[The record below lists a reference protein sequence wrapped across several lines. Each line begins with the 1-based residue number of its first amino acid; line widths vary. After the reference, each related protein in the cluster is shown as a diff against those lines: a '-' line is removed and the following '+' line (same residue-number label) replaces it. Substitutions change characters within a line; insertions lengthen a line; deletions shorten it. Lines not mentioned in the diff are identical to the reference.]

1 MQKAIAMQVYRIE
14 RGTDGLTNY
23 VTLSYNQSLNT
34 DDIDTIVPVNVL
46 GGQDLLGLPYL
57 YSKIILKQDGFDQ
70 ELFVMNSVQDLQNKM
85 NA

>member
-14 RGTDGLTNY
+14 RGTDGLTNV

-34 DDIDTIVPVNVL
+34 DDIDSVVPVNVL

-57 YSKIILKQDGFDQ
+57 YSKIILKQPGFDQ
-70 ELFVMNSVQDLQNKM
+70 EIFVMNSVQDIQNKM